1 MLSNLDLWTDR
12 CVPEATTKRRIEI
25 LLVED
30 NPADVHLTLTALR
43 DARSLSQVHVVT
55 DGEQALAFLRREGD
69 RADAPRPDLVFLDL
83 SLPKVDGYQVLEAI
97 KADPVL
103 RRIPVVAISG
113 SKSEIDIARAYDAQI
128 SAYLIKPPGVNE
140 YFAAIR
146 SLKELWFHAAALP
159 PGQAT
164 SA

>member
-1 MLSNLDLWTDR
+1 MSER
-12 CVPEATTKRRIEI
+12 SIGI

-43 DARSLSQVHVVT
+43 DARSSSEVHVVA
-55 DGEQALAFLRREGD
+55 DGEEALAFLKREGTH
-69 RADAPRPDLVFLDL
+69 AKAPRPDLVFLDL
-83 SLPKVDGYQVLEAI
+83 NLPKVDGYQVLAAM

-113 SKSEIDIARAYDAQI
+113 SKSEIDIARAYDEQI
-128 SAYLIKPPGVNE
+128 SAYLVKPPGVNE

-159 PGQAT
+159 PGHEAA
-164 SA
+164 SS

>member
-1 MLSNLDLWTDR
+1 MSDR
-12 CVPEATTKRRIEI
+12 SIGI

-43 DARSLSQVHVVT
+43 DARSQSEVHVVA
-55 DGEQALAFLRREGD
+55 DGEEALAFLKREG
-69 RADAPRPDLVFLDL
+69 AHANAPRPDLVFLDL
-83 SLPKVDGYQVLEAI
+83 NLPKVDGYEVLAAM
-97 KADPVL
+97 KADPAL

-113 SKSEIDIARAYDAQI
+113 SRSEIDIARAYDEQI
-128 SAYLIKPPGVNE
+128 SAYLVKPPGVDE

-159 PGQAT
+159 PSQA
-164 SA
+164 SS

>member
-1 MLSNLDLWTDR
+1 MSQR
-12 CVPEATTKRRIEI
+12 QIEI

-43 DARSLSQVHVVT
+43 DARSPSKVNVVA
-55 DGEQALAFLRREGD
+55 DGVEALAFLKRQGD
-69 RADAPRPDLVFLDL
+69 YVNAPRPDLVFLDL
-83 SLPKVDGYQVLEAI
+83 NLPKVDGYQVLETM

-113 SKSEIDIARAYDAQI
+113 SRSEIDIARAYGEQI
-128 SAYLIKPPGVNE
+128 SAYLVKPPGVDE

-146 SLKELWFHAAALP
+146 SLKELWFHAATLP
-159 PGQAT
+159 PKGEAAST
-164 SA
+164 

>member
-1 MLSNLDLWTDR
+1 MSER
-12 CVPEATTKRRIEI
+12 SIEI

-43 DARSLSQVHVVT
+43 DARSASKVHVVT
-55 DGEQALAFLRREGD
+55 DGEQALAYLRREGD
-69 RADAPRPDLVFLDL
+69 HIKAPRPDLVFLDL
-83 SLPKVDGYQVLEAI
+83 NLPKVDGYEVLESM
-97 KADPVL
+97 KADPDL

-113 SKSEIDIARAYDAQI
+113 SRSEIDIARAYDQQI
-128 SAYLIKPPGVNE
+128 SAYLVKPPGVNE

-159 PGQAT
+159 PKQEA
-164 SA
+164 SSSF

>member
-1 MLSNLDLWTDR
+1 M
-12 CVPEATTKRRIEI
+12 PERPIEI

-30 NPADVHLTLTALR
+30 NPADAHLTLTALR
-43 DARSLSQVHVVT
+43 DARSPNEVHVVA
-55 DGEQALAFLRREGD
+55 DGEEALAFLKHQGSHGN
-69 RADAPRPDLVFLDL
+69 APRPDVVFLDL
-83 SLPKVDGYQVLEAI
+83 NLPKVDGYQVLETM

-113 SKSEIDIARAYDAQI
+113 SSREIDIARAYDEQV
-128 SAYLIKPPGVNE
+128 SAYLVKPPGVDG

-159 PGQAT
+159 PQEEVA
-164 SA
+164 SI

>member
-1 MLSNLDLWTDR
+1 MSDR
-12 CVPEATTKRRIEI
+12 SIGI

-43 DARSLSQVHVVT
+43 DARSQSEVYVVA
-55 DGEQALAFLRREGD
+55 DGEEALAFLKREG
-69 RADAPRPDLVFLDL
+69 AHVNAPRPDLVFLDL
-83 SLPKVDGYQVLEAI
+83 NLPKVDGYQVLAAM
-97 KADPVL
+97 KADPAL

-113 SKSEIDIARAYDAQI
+113 SRSEIDIARAYDEQI
-128 SAYLIKPPGVNE
+128 SAYLVKPPGVDE

-159 PGQAT
+159 PSHEAAST
-164 SA
+164 

>member
-1 MLSNLDLWTDR
+1 MNERS
-12 CVPEATTKRRIEI
+12 IGI

-43 DARSLSQVHVVT
+43 DARSSSEVHVVV
-55 DGEQALAFLRREGD
+55 DGEEALAFLKREGD
-69 RADAPRPDLVFLDL
+69 HVHAPRPDLVFLDL
-83 SLPKVDGYQVLEAI
+83 NLPKVDGYEVLRAM
-97 KADPVL
+97 KVDPVL

-113 SKSEIDIARAYDAQI
+113 SKSDIDIARAYDEQI
-128 SAYLIKPPGVNE
+128 SAYLIKPPDVSE

-159 PGQAT
+159 PKPDG
-164 SA
+164 SD

>member
-1 MLSNLDLWTDR
+1 MSERL
-12 CVPEATTKRRIEI
+12 IGI

-43 DARSLSQVHVVT
+43 DARSHSEVYVVA
-55 DGEQALAFLRREGD
+55 DGEEALAFLKREG
-69 RADAPRPDLVFLDL
+69 AHANAPRPDLVFLDL
-83 SLPKVDGYQVLEAI
+83 NLPKVDGYEVLAAM

-113 SKSEIDIARAYDAQI
+113 SKSEIDIARAYDEQI
-128 SAYLIKPPGVNE
+128 SAYLVKPPGVDE

-159 PGQAT
+159 PSQEAAAT
-164 SA
+164 